1 MQSDPKY
8 VGHEEFLSI
17 APDPGVA
24 LLIKKQLEGLAA
36 GKGGEVLK
44 EMATDVL
51 TGRIGLREAMQVPAY
66 EEELVTNIDKF
77 QRHWSDMSSED
88 RSQAQA
94 VADRF
99 LGDLRQE
106 ATEAH

>member
-1 MQSDPKY
+1 MESDSKY
-8 VGHEEFLSI
+8 VGYEEFLFI

-24 LLIKKQLEGLAA
+24 LLVKKQLEGLAA

-44 EMATDVL
+44 EMATEVL

-66 EEELVTNIDKF
+66 EQELATNIDKF
-77 QRHWSDMSSED
+77 QSHWDNMSSEA

-94 VADRF
+94 AADRF

-106 ATEAH
+106 ATEV